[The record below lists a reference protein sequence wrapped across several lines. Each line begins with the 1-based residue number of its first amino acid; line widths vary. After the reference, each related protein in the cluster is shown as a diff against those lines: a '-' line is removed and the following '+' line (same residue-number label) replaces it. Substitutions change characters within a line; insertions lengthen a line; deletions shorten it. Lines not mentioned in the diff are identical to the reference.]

1 MAAFFLP
8 PLLVLAPAKP
18 NLAVT
23 VLLTSKGAARWKW
36 IGLSGAILALTML
49 AWPTWPG
56 DWLANLHDGGER
68 YSGVPV
74 LLLFGLPVLVFIRNP
89 RLPEA
94 RALLLLALVPQTHF
108 FYDQLPLW
116 LTTRS
121 WRSSAFL
128 AALSWLALWLADFH
142 QFHMAGLWVP
152 LLLYL
157 PACLLLLIPRSEE
170 RRSQTPRVEEPAEVA
185 VSTEEKF
192 AA

>member
-94 RALLLLALVPQTHF
+94 RTF
-108 FYDQLPLW
+108 I
-116 LTTRS
+116 
-121 WRSSAFL
+121 
-128 AALSWLALWLADFH
+128 
-142 QFHMAGLWVP
+142 AGPRASDP
-152 LLLYL
+152 LLLRPASSLAYNPILALLRFPGRFELARTLAGRLPPIPHGRALGAAPAL
-157 PACLLLLIPRSEE
+157 PASLPVAAHSQE
-170 RRSQTPRVEEPAEVA
+170 RGAKVPD
-185 VSTEEKF
+185 
-192 AA
+192 AAC